1 LKKASK
7 HAAGRRGQVIGTYP
21 QFKGQNSLTGVF
33 KLLSSGSPPPEPGAA
48 GFWQHSGVFGREF

>member
-1 LKKASK
+1 
-7 HAAGRRGQVIGTYP
+7 VIGTYP

-33 KLLSSGSPPPEPGAA
+33 KLLSSILGGGLRDSSASGSPPPEPGAA

>member
-1 LKKASK
+1 
-7 HAAGRRGQVIGTYP
+7 VIGTYP

-33 KLLSSGSPPPEPGAA
+33 KLLSSGSPPPEPGAG